1 MTPMII
7 TAIGLDKILSR
18 DQQIAVQKKARVVF
32 FIQRDRKTR
41 FIEVETTWQ

>member
-18 DQQIAVQKKARVVF
+18 DQQIAVQKEWLIDHLINTDQISF
-32 FIQRDRKTR
+32 
-41 FIEVETTWQ
+41 